1 MMDMF
6 LRRILKNHADQTD
19 YAYTESENGKDVYEI
34 DWQNN
39 RLILRGNNP
48 VSIAAALGHYLKYTA
63 NVNISWCG
71 SHFDLPKSLPRPKPY
86 RRIIDQKYRAYMNYC
101 TFHYSACWWDFDRWE
116 KEIDFMALNGINM
129 PLCAVGIEAVWY
141 ETLLELGFH
150 DAEARAFLAGP
161 AFLGWQWMTNLEGF
175 GGPLPKSWIKKRLLL
190 GKKILQRQTELGMHP
205 IQQGFSGFVPKA
217 CIEKY
222 PHSKIQLQ
230 KKWCGME
237 STAQLDPT
245 DPLFTKIGLIFLQ
258 KQRELLGS
266 FGFYAADPF
275 HEGTPA
281 QEGSDYLKKVG
292 ENISALF
299 QAFDANYRWVMQAWS
314 IRKDIVCA
322 VPKNR
327 LLILDLNG
335 NAYQKNENFWGYNF
349 ITGNLHNFGGRTK
362 LHGDLALLAENQYL
376 ALKAKQLPV
385 CGTGL
390 FMEGIHQNP
399 VYYDLAFEM
408 LTADD
413 RADITAWLNQ
423 YAERRYNTSARSAKE
438 AWQLLRRT
446 AYAPGTNGV
455 ESSSV
460 ICARPAVRVKK
471 SGPNNGFVTSYG
483 NKRLIQA
490 YRLLRQTASATDGYA
505 YDLTDIIRQI
515 LSNYALDLY
524 REVSQSFL
532 NREKEGFKRLSGQF
546 LTLLD
551 DIDDLLSCRSE
562 FSFEKWID
570 DACRFGDTD
579 AEKRLYDYNAT
590 ALVTIWGPDENP
602 EIFDYAWREWSGL
615 ISQYYKPRWAKFF
628 AMLSDC
634 LDKDIE
640 YAEED
645 LPLVYGREAW
655 RANAFYDKLADWEVS
670 WIHSKKVFNKKDLC
684 LKDVLEYLEV
694 TYLNILC

>member
-1 MMDMF
+1 MIDIF
-6 LRRILKNHADQTD
+6 LRRILPNHADQID
-19 YAYTESENGKDVYEI
+19 YSYIESENGKDIYEI

-39 RLILRGNNP
+39 RLVLRGNNP
-48 VSIAAALGHYLKYTA
+48 VSIAAALGYYLKYTA
-63 NVNISWCG
+63 KINLSWCG
-71 SHFDLPKSLPRPKPY
+71 SHFELPKVIPQPKPY
-86 RRIIDQKYRAYMNYC
+86 RCVIDQKYRVYMNYC

-116 KEIDFMALNGINM
+116 REIDFMALNGINM

-150 DAEARAFLAGP
+150 DMEARAFLAGP
-161 AFLGWQWMTNLEGF
+161 AFLAWQWMTNLEGF
-175 GGPLPKSWIKKRLLL
+175 GGPLPKSWIEKRLAL
-190 GKKILQRQTELGMHP
+190 GKKILQRQIEFGMYP

-217 CIEKY
+217 LMEKY
-222 PHSKIQLQ
+222 PNSKIQLQ

-237 STAQLDPT
+237 PTAQLDPT
-245 DPLFTKIGLIFLQ
+245 DPLFKKIGIIFLQ
-258 KQRELLGS
+258 KQKELFGS
-266 FGFYAADPF
+266 YGFYAADPF
-275 HEGTPA
+275 HEGTPP
-281 QEGSDYLKKVG
+281 QEDNDYLKKVG

-299 QAFDANYRWVMQAWS
+299 HAFDSNYHWVMQAWS
-314 IRKDIVCA
+314 IRQEIACA
-322 VPKNR
+322 VPKDR

-335 NAYQKNENFWGYNF
+335 SAYQKKENFWGYDF

-376 ALKAKQLPV
+376 KLKSKQLSV

-390 FMEGIHQNP
+390 FMEGINQNP

-408 LTADD
+408 LTAD
-413 RADITAWLNQ
+413 AAMDITVWLNQ
-423 YAERRYNTSARSAKE
+423 YAERRYNTSALTAKD
-438 AWQLLRRT
+438 AWQLLLHT

-483 NKRLIQA
+483 NKRLIKA
-490 YRLLRQTASATDGYA
+490 YQLLRQTTSTTDGYA
-505 YDLTDIIRQI
+505 YDLTDIMRQI

-524 REVSQSFL
+524 TEVSQSFL
-532 NREKEGFKRLSGQF
+532 NREEETFNRLPKQF

-551 DIDDLLSCRSE
+551 DIDDLLSCRPE

-570 DACRFGDTD
+570 DACRFGNTDT
-579 AEKRLYDYNAT
+579 EKRLYDYNAT

-602 EIFDYAWREWSGL
+602 EIFDYSWRDWSGL
-615 ISQYYKPRWAKFF
+615 ISQYYKTRWAKFF

-634 LDKDIE
+634 LNKDIE
-640 YAEED
+640 YVEEG

-655 RANAFYDKLADWEVS
+655 RANAFYNELADWEVS
-670 WIHSKKVFNKKDLC
+670 WIHNKKVFNKKDLC
-684 LKDVLEYLEV
+684 LNEVLEYLEL
-694 TYLNILC
+694 TYLNKLC